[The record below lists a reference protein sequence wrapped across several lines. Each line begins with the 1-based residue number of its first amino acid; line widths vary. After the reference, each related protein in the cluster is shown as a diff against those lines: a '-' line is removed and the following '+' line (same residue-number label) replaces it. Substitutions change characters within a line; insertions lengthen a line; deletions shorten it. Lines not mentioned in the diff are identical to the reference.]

1 MVIDNFDT
9 IRNHLE
15 FNNKNEFYYVQVIQ
29 RKKDKG
35 NEHVRVR
42 SGYRKIKSFY
52 IYSKEEFDGLK
63 DRIIELCKANNAR
76 AYINPNVRNAQ
87 EVALECIQKYAE
99 LVQNNNAFMGNNI
112 WESCCGCTR
121 ARGYKALWIVDVDT
135 KDEKV
140 LDKILRIIHSCNRA
154 EDFTEYI
161 VPTANG
167 YHIICNGFNTIQFR
181 TALVVNNLDK
191 VDIHKNNPTLLYYDD
206 ISSKQ
211 EQEPIQS

>member
-1 MVIDNFDT
+1 MVIDNFDR
-9 IRNHLE
+9 IRDHLE

-52 IYSKEEFDGLK
+52 IYSKEEFDDLK
-63 DRIIELCKANNAR
+63 GRIIELCEANNAR

-87 EVALECIQKYAE
+87 EVALQCIQKYAE

-112 WESCCGCTR
+112 WESCCGSTR

-135 KDEKV
+135 KEIKV
-140 LDKILRIIHSCNRA
+140 LAKILRIIHSCNRA
-154 EDFTEYI
+154 EGFTEYI
-161 VPTANG
+161 IPTVNG
-167 YHIICNGFNTIQFR
+167 YHIICNGFDTRHYLHCLR
-181 TALVVNNLDK
+181 TYGIDK
-191 VDIHKNNPTLLYYDD
+191 VDIHKNNPTLLYYND

-211 EQEPIQS
+211 EQESIQS